1 MRTFR
6 IFLLVT
12 LLFLFNS
19 CQTIE
24 NKSQSAIKKENEK
37 LSKFLQQPESE
48 LKIVMG
54 EPDDIVYDDKGS
66 KFFIYT
72 KKKYK
77 ITCERKFEI
86 DKTEIKAGHAGKTG
100 RDSAIAE
107 IALDYA
113 FALKISEK
121 LNT

>member
-1 MRTFR
+1 MK
-6 IFLLVT
+6 IIYISLLAISI
-12 LLFLFNS
+12 LLFNG

-24 NKSQSAIKKENEK
+24 NKSQRAIKKENEK

-54 EPDDIVYDDKGS
+54 KPDEIAYDDKGS

-72 KKKYK
+72 KKKYN

-86 DKTEIKAGHAGKTG
+86 DQNKMIIGFTSKGC
-100 RDSAIAE
+100 
-107 IALDYA
+107 
-113 FALKISEK
+113 F
-121 LNT
+121 